1 MRPPHRTLLLALIA
15 LLLLAVPAT
24 ASAAGSVKRFPT
36 GARVGTVSASATRTS
51 TRVTVRVRLAVKVP
65 AGKWK
70 AGVLVSLLCGDR
82 SLSGQQKTVAFRG
95 KAGTTRRLTATIRVA
110 PGRCSVKRKVVASVL
125 LARAPAGSPVW
136 ARGRTAI
143 RVR

>member
-1 MRPPHRTLLLALIA
+1 MKA
-15 LLLLAVPAT
+15 
-24 ASAAGSVKRFPT
+24 
-36 GARVGTVSASATRTS
+36 
-51 TRVTVRVRLAVKVP
+51 P

-95 KAGTTRRLTATIRVA
+95 RPGTTRRLTATIRVA
-110 PGRCSVKRKVVASVL
+110 SGTCTVRRTVVASVL
-125 LARAPAGSPVW
+125 LARAATGSPVW